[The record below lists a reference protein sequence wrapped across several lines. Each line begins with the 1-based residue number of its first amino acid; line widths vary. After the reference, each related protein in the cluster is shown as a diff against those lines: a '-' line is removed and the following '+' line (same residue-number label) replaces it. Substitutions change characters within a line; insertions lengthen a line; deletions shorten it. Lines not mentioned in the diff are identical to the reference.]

1 MEMLIFKI
9 GPMSDFGFALLAFII
24 SGAILLIEVAVIL
37 YAIFMI
43 VMTIITV
50 YYDMVDWIKG
60 KKRRR

>member
-1 MEMLIFKI
+1 
-9 GPMSDFGFALLAFII
+9 MSDFGFALLAFII

-37 YAIFMI
+37 FAIFMI